1 MLLSKS
7 EFARQCGVSP
17 QRVGQ
22 WISEGKLTDDAIVGE
37 GRKAKI
43 NVPIA
48 LEQLKERLDPTQ
60 RFSLNGLSS
69 RLNGEAPP
77 APRKSA
83 RPELE
88 EELKSRTNLALWLI
102 SRLQEKDPRGSDES
116 IFGLTVIAQEAFKL
130 FDTTLVEI
138 ARAITQQ
145 HGMSTEEILKLFRA
159 TYEEVREQAIIWGYT
174 VQSH

>member
-1 MLLSKS
+1 MLLTKS
-7 EFARQCGVSP
+7 EFARHCGVSA
-17 QRVGQ
+17 QRVHQ
-22 WISEGKLTDDAIVGE
+22 WKVEGKISDDAIVGV
-37 GRKAKI
+37 GRTAKI

-48 LEQLKERLDPTQ
+48 LAQLRERLDTGQ
-60 RFSLNGLSS
+60 RFSLNGLST

-83 RPELE
+83 RPDLE

-102 SRLQEKDPRGSDES
+102 SRLKEKDPRGSDES
-116 IFGLTVIAQEAFKL
+116 IFGLTVIAQEAFKM

-145 HGMSTEEILKLFRA
+145 HGMSTEEILKLFRD

>member
-7 EFARQCGVSP
+7 EFARHCGVSP
-17 QRVGQ
+17 QRVHQ
-22 WISEGKLTDDAIVGE
+22 WVVEGKISDDAIVGV
-37 GRKAKI
+37 GRTAKI

-48 LEQLKERLDPTQ
+48 LAQLRERLDTGQ
-60 RFSLNGLSS
+60 RFSLNGLST
-69 RLNGEAPP
+69 RLNGEGPP
-77 APRKSA
+77 APRKSV
-83 RPELE
+83 RPDLE

-102 SRLQEKDPRGSDES
+102 SRLKEKDPRGSDES

-130 FDTTLVEI
+130 FDTTLVEL

-145 HGMSTEEILKLFRA
+145 HSMSTEEILKLFRD

>member
-1 MLLSKS
+1 MSKS
-7 EFARQCGVSP
+7 EFARRCGVSP

-60 RFSLNGLSS
+60 RFSLNGLST
-69 RLNGEAPP
+69 RLGGEAPP

-83 RPELE
+83 RPDLE

-102 SRLQEKDPRGSDES
+102 EKLKEKDPRGSDES
-116 IFGLTVIAQEAFKL
+116 ILGLTVLAQEAFKL
-130 FDTTLVEI
+130 FDSILVEI
-138 ARAITQQ
+138 ARAITRQ
-145 HGMSTEEILKLFRA
+145 GMSSEEILELFRE